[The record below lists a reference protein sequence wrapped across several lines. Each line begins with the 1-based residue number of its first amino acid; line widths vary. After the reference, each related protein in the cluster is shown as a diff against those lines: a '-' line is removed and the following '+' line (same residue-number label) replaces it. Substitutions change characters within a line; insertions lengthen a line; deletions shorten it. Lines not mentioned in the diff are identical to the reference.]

1 MTYLEW
7 YDVVNNYVDPGI
19 SGKKLSK
26 SDTNA
31 TEERNKSYSKVL
43 DAQINWIRAHQSG
56 SDEAP
61 DLKVRWEKK
70 LAWHEQEYGW

>member
-1 MTYLEW
+1 ME
-7 YDVVNNYVDPGI
+7 DPGV

-26 SDTNA
+26 SDDNA

-43 DAQINWIRAHQSG
+43 DAQINWIKAHQTN
-56 SDEAP
+56 DPETE

-70 LAWHEQEYGW
+70 LAWHEKEFGW